1 MNVSIPLEL
10 AQQLPQWSTLDYATG
25 QLAAAGLPPHK
36 RQAILLVFS
45 LLHTPID
52 VDVVPL
58 PIDPLAKPL
67 IISAAVSIAP
77 NKEDLIRTLAL
88 LF

>member
-10 AQQLPQWSTLDYATG
+10 AQQLPGWSLIDYATS
-25 QLAAAGLPPHK
+25 QLVAAGVPPHK
-36 RQAILLVFS
+36 RFAILLVLS
-45 LLHTPID
+45 LLHSPPD

-67 IISAAVSIAP
+67 IITAAVSIAP
-77 NKEDLIRTLAL
+77 HKEDLIRSLAL